1 MCSSELTTE
10 PRGDSKAI
18 VKTDKPRLITLDDC
32 PDRGKFI
39 SEAAEK
45 VGFSANVVSSHACYA
60 RIAETKPPDVLVLD
74 LFMPDR
80 DGFEMITDIEGSDDR
95 PFIIFISG
103 QSRVFL
109 DSAAR
114 IGKGKGLEIIGAL
127 AKPFRLPDLMAMLQ
141 KAADLVE
148 QKKKLGNKIRT
159 MHSTQQ
165 TKAKPSD

>member
-10 PRGDSKAI
+10 PRGDGKAI

-32 PDRGKFI
+32 PDWGKFI

-45 VGFSANVVSSHACYA
+45 VGFSACACYA